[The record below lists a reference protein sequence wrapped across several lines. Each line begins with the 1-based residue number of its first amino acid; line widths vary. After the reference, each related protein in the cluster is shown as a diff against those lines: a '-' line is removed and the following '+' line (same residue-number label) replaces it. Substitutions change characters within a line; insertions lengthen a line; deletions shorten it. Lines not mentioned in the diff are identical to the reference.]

1 MLVGVLS
8 DTHDNLALARRAGE
22 VFIGEGVE
30 AVIHLGD
37 YVAPF
42 TLAELLGVVGGRA
55 RFYGV
60 FGNNDGERLGLA
72 RIAEGFGA
80 TLLDPPATVTLGGRR
95 LLLLHGFGS
104 PENTVEI
111 VDALAASGRWDAVL
125 YGHTHKARIERVGG
139 SLVLNPG
146 DGGGSLEKPSAAL
159 LDLEAMEA
167 RLVSLEG

>member
-1 MLVGVLS
+1 MLVGVIS

-22 VFIGEGVE
+22 IFARERVE

-42 TLAELLGVVGGRA
+42 TLAELLGVVGGKA
-55 RFYGV
+55 VFYGV
-60 FGNNDGERLGLA
+60 FGNNDGERLGLSRVA
-72 RIAEGFGA
+72 GGFGA
-80 TLLDPPATVTLGGRR
+80 SLLDPPATVSIGGRR

-104 PENTVEI
+104 PENTVEL
-111 VDALAASGRWDAVL
+111 VDALASSGRWDAVL
-125 YGHTHKARIERVGG
+125 YGHTHKARVERVGG

-146 DGGGSLEKPSAAL
+146 DGGGSLEKPSAAI
-159 LDLEAMEA
+159 LDLESMEA